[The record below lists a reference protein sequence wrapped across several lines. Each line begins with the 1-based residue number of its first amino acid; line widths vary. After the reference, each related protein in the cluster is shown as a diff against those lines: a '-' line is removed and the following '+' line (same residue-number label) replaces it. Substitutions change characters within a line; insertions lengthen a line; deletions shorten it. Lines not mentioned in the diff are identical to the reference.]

1 MYIPI
6 RRDLGQKKIWQA
18 LPRFRGAL
26 LILSVPQWATEVVTN
41 EASLK
46 LTADAEEA
54 DESNNVANKSNFSG
68 PTTLLSMIIVL
79 ILTVLIV

>member
-26 LILSVPQWATEVVTN
+26 LILSVPQCVGDNVSPTDLVCACPG
-41 EASLK
+41 EALP
-46 LTADAEEA
+46 
-54 DESNNVANKSNFSG
+54 KSGSCHQFEF
-68 PTTLLSMIIVL
+68 L
-79 ILTVLIV
+79 IFIMAHGIWLWTYPKIKRQE